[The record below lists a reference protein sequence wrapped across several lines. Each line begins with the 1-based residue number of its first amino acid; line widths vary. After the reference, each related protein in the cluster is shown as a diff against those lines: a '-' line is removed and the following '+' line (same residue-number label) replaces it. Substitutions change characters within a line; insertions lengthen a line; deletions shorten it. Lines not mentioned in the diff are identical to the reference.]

1 MKKKKVPKKRRS
13 FWFIQPAHPYKND
26 ICIFVG
32 MTWEQVD
39 KDFNVKDKSLKKFL
53 ETKKELFEEIMSGK
67 MNGYKLRKDD
77 TDHLFLILPPPKNN
91 WEYWE
96 TLLHETA
103 HLVQDL
109 AYMKMLGGETEAQ
122 AYLHEHLFRSIRRK
136 IMGLK

>member
-1 MKKKKVPKKRRS
+1 MIKENIKEIVA
-13 FWFIQPAHPYKND
+13 I
-26 ICIFVG
+26 
-32 MTWEQVD
+32 E
-39 KDFNVKDKSLKKFL
+39 VKIYDWKTAIRQANLNKIACHESYVAIWHEFSHRALR
-53 ETKKELFEEIMSGK
+53 KKELFEEIMSGK